1 MRGQIRREGINLEW
15 FWTLLCGG
23 SSDYADW
30 CIWQVSGLVALL
42 VGGFWV
48 LMMLA
53 KWKLAPRDERQSP
66 EPLALAIA
74 LAVVMGAL
82 VTLGS
87 NAIATK
93 GERVPSEATLDSQD
107 G

>member
-1 MRGQIRREGINLEW
+1 MSRRHGIDLEW

-23 SSDYADW
+23 SSDAADW

-42 VGGFWV
+42 IGGFW
-48 LMMLA
+48 LSMQLA

-66 EPLALAIA
+66 EPLALVIA
-74 LAVVMGAL
+74 LVIVIGAM

-87 NAIATK
+87 NANEARTDGAT
-93 GERVPSEATLDSQD
+93 SEAESLDSQ

>member
-1 MRGQIRREGINLEW
+1 MGGQLRRDGIDLEW

-23 SSDYADW
+23 SPGYADW
-30 CIWQVSGLVALL
+30 CIWQTCGLAALL
-42 VGGFWV
+42 IGGFWL

-66 EPLALAIA
+66 EPLALVIA
-74 LAVVMGAL
+74 SVIVVGAL
-82 VTLGS
+82 VILGS
-87 NAIATK
+87 NAIVAK
-93 GERVPSEATLDSQD
+93 PDGIPSEATLDSQ

>member
-1 MRGQIRREGINLEW
+1 MVNSAGTESTW

-23 SSDYADW
+23 SSDNADL
-30 CIWQVSGLVALL
+30 CIWQTSGLVALL
-42 VGGFWV
+42 VGGFWL

-66 EPLALAIA
+66 EPLALVIA
-74 LAVVMGAL
+74 SVIVIGAL
-82 VTLGS
+82 ITLGS
-87 NAIATK
+87 NTITVNAN
-93 GERVPSEATLDSQD
+93 GSPPEAPTLDSQE